1 MTFPKKVLHVATAMV
16 ITMSMQAPAF
26 AQETQEVQAQKFEVL
41 QHWTI
46 GDQSKWDFVSIDT
59 VRHHLFVT
67 RGESVSVVD
76 LTTGKVIG
84 EIPAHGAH
92 GVVFA
97 QDLKRGF
104 ISNGRS
110 NTVTV
115 FDLDSLKVQQEIKI
129 PGIGPD
135 VILFEPVSKK
145 VYVFNGKSADI
156 TVIDAASL
164 NILSTFAATGRPEF
178 AVSNGAG
185 KIFFN
190 LEDKSKI
197 GVIDVATDKL
207 ITTWSLK
214 DCVEPSGL
222 SFDSTHQRLFSV
234 CQNKNMVITDAISGQ
249 AVAHAAIGE
258 HPDAVIYDDQ
268 HGNIFSSNG
277 GAGGTLSVI
286 HQQDSDHYSTAE
298 TLQTAQ
304 GAKTLAMDLDRNI
317 VYLPAVVNGK
327 FEVLV
332 VGSK

>member
-1 MTFPKKVLHVATAMV
+1 MTFPKNVLYVATAMV
-16 ITMSMQAPAF
+16 IAMSMQEPAF
-26 AQETQEVQAQKFEVL
+26 AQDTQEVKAQKFEVL

-46 GDQSKWDFVSIDT
+46 GDSSKWDFVSIDT

-67 RGESVSVVD
+67 RGESVAVVD
-76 LTTGKVIG
+76 LVTGKVIG

-104 ISNGRS
+104 ISNGKS

-129 PGIGPD
+129 PGVGPD

-145 VYVFNGKSADI
+145 VYVFNGKSANI
-156 TVIDAASL
+156 TVIDATTL
-164 NILSTFAATGRPEF
+164 NMLSTFAATGRPEF
-178 AVSNGAG
+178 AVGNGAG
-185 KIFFN
+185 KVFFN

-197 GVIDVATDKL
+197 GVIDTATDKL

-222 SFDSTHQRLFSV
+222 AFDATHQRLFSV
-234 CQNKNMVITDAISGQ
+234 CQNKNMVITNAKSGHF
-249 AVAHAAIGE
+249 VANVPIGE
-258 HPDAVIYDDQ
+258 HPDAVIYDQQ
-268 HGNIFSSNG
+268 HSNIFSSNG

-286 HQQDSDHYSTAE
+286 HQQDANHYVPVE
-298 TLQTAQ
+298 TLQTVQ
-304 GAKTLAMDLDRNI
+304 GAKTLAMDSATNT
-317 VYLPAVVNGK
+317 VYLPAVVNDK